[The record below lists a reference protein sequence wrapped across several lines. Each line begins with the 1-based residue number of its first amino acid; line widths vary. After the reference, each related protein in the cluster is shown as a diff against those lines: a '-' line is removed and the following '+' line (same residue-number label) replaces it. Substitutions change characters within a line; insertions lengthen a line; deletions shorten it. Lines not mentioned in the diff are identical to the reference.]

1 MKASVCFTPKSFDF
15 NLDEEHI
22 LAYLKSASE
31 LVGKMSNGFVSFL
44 KSSEFDSSAA
54 EIIFQRESSFEA
66 GAVMSLLY
74 DQQMSKARTVEL
86 SEDEVIKNVNTTPP
100 ICDGAWGSVYFSEPI
115 CGFIYQPSRIIYSE
129 KCLVDYCSEILVENP
144 RGHNEYAKSLV
155 EIYNNLIF
163 LDNPRLLR
171 CSTFDSIRKIEGGYT
186 KFIRGIT
193 DCLSYMNEYE
203 VIPHDSKHNIEQL
216 NAYLNFSVTVE
227 GAGKNK
233 RTIKALKRNF
243 LINSTAY
250 NDVNCEYHYKL
261 ERSDGANGNGTY
273 YFNRIYFGFFNRI
286 DKDKPKIAIAHVG
299 EHL

>member
-1 MKASVCFTPKSFDF
+1 MKASVCFTPQSFDF

-22 LAYLKSASE
+22 LTYLKFASE

-44 KSSEFDSSAA
+44 KSSEFDNNAA
-54 EIIFQRESSFEA
+54 EKIFQKKSSLDA

-74 DQQMSKARTVEL
+74 DQQMSMASTIDL
-86 SEDEVIKNVNTTPP
+86 SEDEVIHSVNTTPP
-100 ICDGAWGSVYFSEPI
+100 IHECTWMSVYFSEPTNRLI
-115 CGFIYQPSRIIYSE
+115 SEPSRIIYSE
-129 KCLVDYCSEILVENP
+129 KNLVDYCSEILIENP
-144 RGHNEYAKSLV
+144 RAHNEYAKNFV
-155 EIYNNLIF
+155 EIYTNLIF
-163 LDNPRLLR
+163 LYNPRLVR
-171 CSTFDSIRKIEGGYT
+171 NTTFDSIRKIEGGYT

-203 VIPHDSKHNIEQL
+203 VIPHDSKHNINQL
-216 NAYLNFSVTVE
+216 NAHLDFPITVE
-227 GAGKNK
+227 GGGKNK

-243 LINSTAY
+243 LINSKAY
-250 NDVNCEYHYKL
+250 DDVNCEYHYKL

-286 DKDKPKIAIAHVG
+286 DEDKPKIAIAHIG

>member
-1 MKASVCFTPKSFDF
+1 MKASVCFTPQSFDF
-15 NLDEEHI
+15 KLDEEHI

-74 DQQMSKARTVEL
+74 DQKMSKARTIEL
-86 SEDEVIKNVNTTPP
+86 NEDEVIECVNTTPP
-100 ICDGAWGSVYFSEPI
+100 IFDNTWGAVYFSEPTD
-115 CGFIYQPSRIIYSE
+115 GFIYQPSRMIYSE

-144 RGHNEYAKSLV
+144 RGHNEYATSLV

-163 LDNPRLLR
+163 LDNPRLVR
-171 CSTFDSIRKIEGGYT
+171 NTTFDSIRKIEGGYA

-193 DCLSYMNEYE
+193 DCLRYMNEYK
-203 VIPHDSKHNIEQL
+203 VIAHDSKNNIDQL
-216 NAYLNFSVTVE
+216 NACLDFPVTVE
-227 GAGKNK
+227 GGGKNK
-233 RTIKALKRNF
+233 RIIKALKRNF
-243 LINSTAY
+243 LINSVAY
-250 NDVNCEYHYKL
+250 DDVNCEYHYKL
-261 ERSDGANGNGTY
+261 ERIDGAKGNGTY

-286 DKDKPKIAIAHVG
+286 DENRPKIAIAHIG